1 MDDRVNCTGSDLSLT
16 EIHRRREADTHA
28 QANARL
34 EGQVSSPESEAIFD
48 EFVQGEIDTDG
59 VIARLK
65 ARHGLR

>member
-1 MDDRVNCTGSDLSLT
+1 MDDLGTHTGSKLSLA
-16 EIHRRREADTHA
+16 EITRRREADTHA

-34 EGQVSSPESEAIFD
+34 EGQFSSPESNAIFD
-48 EFVQGEIDTDG
+48 EFVQGEIDTNT